1 MKKSSTLKKRKDFVK
16 VAHSGVKAVRKTLVL
31 QAAFRDLNSKLSGTK
46 IGFIATKKLGKAHV
60 RVLAKRRLRAA
71 ADIALIPKA
80 KTNINYVIVARF
92 VTAKAKFATIVKDL
106 ESALIE
112 IEEQLANEKNFNSND

>member
-31 QAAFRDLNSKLSGTK
+31 QAAFRDFKSTLTGIK
-46 IGFIATKKLGKAHV
+46 IGFIATNKIGKAHV

-71 ADIALIPKA
+71 ADIALFPAA
-80 KTNINYVIVARF
+80 KTNVNFVIVSRF
-92 VTAKAKFATIVKDL
+92 VTPKASFDSIVKDL

-112 IEEQLANEKNFNSND
+112 VEGKLKNDKDFNSAD